1 MCILTRGGRMNS
13 EFKFEPGQ
21 VLLRAMLRT
30 AMQYITQL
38 SYMKPDSAKLPE
50 IKKYYTRKING
61 FLAEI
66 EKLPQEDQVDVFG
79 SLIIMRDKYRRQE
92 IVKKRTLQFA
102 FAKECKIRH
111 EAIAKIFEIKEIRG
125 QKQVQQME
133 K

>member
-1 MCILTRGGRMNS
+1 MNS
-13 EFKFEPGQ
+13 EFRLEPGQ

-30 AMQYITQL
+30 AMQYTTQL
-38 SYMKPDSAKLPE
+38 SYMKPDSPKLPE

-66 EKLPQEDQVDVFG
+66 EKLPQEEQVEVFG